1 MDTVEIIPAQEKY
14 IKAYWVTLGRVAQ
27 ERKYLRITH
36 AFPLEETMEFIR
48 EGIKNN
54 YPYFFIKSEDAIV
67 GWCDIRPLSKESTVG
82 CLGIGLLKDYRGQ
95 GIGAKAIAVALN
107 KAREQSFTLIQLE
120 VLATNE
126 RAIRLYRSAGFLFAE
141 QSPRLIEIEGEK
153 AEIYTMQLQLS

>member
-1 MDTVEIIPAQEKY
+1 MDTVGIIPAQEKY

-36 AFPLEETMEFIR
+36 AFPLETMEFIR

-107 KAREQSFTLIQLE
+107 KAREQGFTLIQLE

-141 QSPRLIEIEGEK
+141 QSPHLI
-153 AEIYTMQLQLS
+153 EIYTMQLQLS

>member
-1 MDTVEIIPAQEKY
+1 MDTVGIIPAQEKY

-107 KAREQSFTLIQLE
+107 KAREQGFTLE

-141 QSPRLIEIEGEK
+141 QSPHLI
-153 AEIYTMQLQLS
+153 EIYTMQLQLS

>member
-1 MDTVEIIPAQEKY
+1 MDTVGIIPAQEKY

-67 GWCDIRPLSKESTVG
+67 GWNNSDRVHMITSFQGNYKMCIRDRSSTQ
-82 CLGIGLLKDYRGQ
+82 CC
-95 GIGAKAIAVALN
+95 
-107 KAREQSFTLIQLE
+107 F
-120 VLATNE
+120 
-126 RAIRLYRSAGFLFAE
+126 
-141 QSPRLIEIEGEK
+141 
-153 AEIYTMQLQLS
+153 